1 MTLFWGAIGYVL
13 GGFAPGYLLV
23 RAFRIERLLPPLA
36 GPFALSLIFNCI
48 VVEVA
53 VWFGAYTTTAVRVAG
68 SAIVSIFVLVLF
80 SDRRLAFGAL
90 AERVNAIRLA
100 LSGAVK
106 PAGGRL
112 QIWPL
117 ICGIAATIVVLQT
130 LYLFG
135 ASFGSILV
143 GYDPVVQWNAWA
155 VDWAANRPPNRI
167 YHYPQLVPILWS
179 IPYALMGN
187 SAIEFFSSS
196 YKFVFWLLTFET
208 LVFLSWRSRDAFLL
222 LSLPIAFVLFQR
234 GVGGTALQDSIDVP
248 VAFFA
253 LLSVATVLLPAS
265 GRMQQRALTLALVL
279 AGGAAMTKQVG
290 LYMIGAIPLLHLCWT
305 LEDRRQFAPVLNV
318 VPGLVWRASVAL
330 MLCAPI
336 YVYAVL
342 TIRNGSNVSEFGYLF
357 DEVYENRG
365 RISRAIDALQAAFA
379 WFGLASPGKA
389 VVGVIACAGFV
400 AANLASLRD
409 RRYRWIL
416 LCINIPFSCLWAIYF
431 SYDRRNLALTMP
443 LWALT
448 SAVGLRILLERYLKV
463 SPRPFGD
470 ADSPPP
476 RAAGRMTADSLV
488 GRYGVVAVV
497 LGALL
502 ALVLSANS
510 SFTEGRL
517 LARQNETELQIL
529 AEADS
534 APLAP
539 MLSLTKDLGAPVQ
552 ILSEW
557 RWGCAFHF
565 NRTSGRCLRI
575 TSDDLFRAR
584 LALLA
589 RSADA
594 SVLLILLNSSIN
606 SDRERTLAESGFV
619 EKRTDDGAD
628 FRYFVRDRRG

>member
-1 MTLFWGAIGYVL
+1 MTLFWGAIGYIL

-36 GPFALSLIFNCI
+36 GPFALSLIFNGI
-48 VVEVA
+48 VVETA
-53 VWFGAYTTTAVRVAG
+53 VWFGVYTTMAARVAG
-68 SAIVSIFVLVLF
+68 SVILPIFVVALF
-80 SDRRLAFGAL
+80 SDRRLASGAL
-90 AERVNAIRLA
+90 ADGANVALRA
-100 LSGAVK
+100 LSRTVK
-106 PAGGRL
+106 PAGGRP

-117 ICGIAATIVVLQT
+117 ICCLAASIVVLQT

-143 GYDPVVQWNAWA
+143 GYDPVVQWNLWA

-179 IPYALMGN
+179 VPYVLMGN

-196 YKFVFWLLTFET
+196 YKFVFWLLSFET
-208 LVFLSWRSRDAFLL
+208 LVFLSWRAKDPFLL
-222 LSLPIAFVLFQR
+222 LSLPVAFVLFQR
-234 GVGGTALQDSIDVP
+234 GVGGTSFQDSIDVP

-265 GRMQQRALTLALVL
+265 GRVQQRALTLALVL

-305 LEDRRQFAPVLNV
+305 FEDRRQFAPVLNV
-318 VPGLVWRASVAL
+318 VPGLIWKGSIAL

-357 DEVYENRG
+357 DEVYENRS
-365 RISRAIDALQAAFA
+365 RFSRAIDALQTAYG
-379 WFGLASPGKA
+379 WLGLSPVKA
-389 VVGVIACAGFV
+389 VVGGIACVGFA
-400 AANLASLRD
+400 AANLATLHD
-409 RRYRWIL
+409 RRYRWVL

-448 SAVGLRILLERYLKV
+448 SAVGVRVLLERYLKV
-463 SPRPFGD
+463 PPWTFGNG
-470 ADSPPP
+470 DSAPP
-476 RAAGRMTADSLV
+476 RAADRIVAESLV
-488 GRYGVVAVV
+488 GRYGAAAIVVA
-497 LGALL
+497 ASL
-502 ALVLSANS
+502 ALILSANRY
-510 SFTEGRL
+510 FTDDRL

-534 APLAP
+534 APLAS
-539 MLSLTKDLGAPVQ
+539 MLALTKELGPPVQ
-552 ILSEW
+552 IFSEW

-575 TSDDLFRAR
+575 TSDDLFGAR

-619 EKRTDDGAD
+619 EKSGVDDTG